1 MPDPIV
7 FRVPGSKS
15 QTQRALILASLAQG
29 ESRIIDP
36 LDCDD
41 SQSLCAGLRSLGTEI
56 EEQAQTWIVCP
67 RPLQPPDQPI
77 YCQDAGTTL
86 RFLTPLC
93 LLLDGEL
100 ILDGSPRLRQRPLSD
115 LIRALEKLGVQV
127 RQLEQESTLPL
138 GLRSAAQPA
147 VDEIEVDT
155 TLSSQFASGLL
166 MVAPRLP
173 RGLCLRLTSTAASG
187 PVSVPYL
194 TMTLQAMADFGVT
207 VEQEPDLL
215 RVPAAPYSA
224 CDFQVEADWS
234 SASFLLAG
242 GMISNK
248 QVRLENLNPDS
259 VQGDRA
265 ISDFIEELGRDRP
278 HRFDLTHCPD
288 LIAPLAAA
296 CVFARNPSEIV
307 NVSHARHKESDR
319 VAVLARQFQRAGIQ
333 VEERADGM
341 LVHPSRIKPAL
352 LDPHGDH
359 RMAMAFGLLSLVEPN
374 IQISDPGCVSK
385 SFPDFWQQL
394 ERLR

>member
-15 QTQRALILASLAQG
+15 QTQRVLILASLARG
-29 ESRIIDP
+29 KSRIIAP

-41 SQSLCAGLRSLGTEI
+41 SRALRTALRALGTEI
-56 EEQAQTWIVCP
+56 EEQTGAWNVIP
-67 RPLQPPDQPI
+67 RPMHPPDGPI

-86 RFLTPLC
+86 RFLAPLC

-115 LIRALEKLGVQV
+115 LVRALQTLGVQV
-127 RQLEQESTLPL
+127 QESTLPL

-147 VDEIEVDT
+147 VDQIEVDT
-155 TLSSQFASGLL
+155 TVSSQFASGLL
-166 MVAPRLP
+166 MVAPHLP
-173 RGLCLRLTSTAASG
+173 RGLCLRLTSKAASG
-187 PVSVPYL
+187 PVSMPYL
-194 TMTLQAMADFGVT
+194 TMTLQAMEDFGVT
-207 VEQEPDLL
+207 VEQEPELL
-215 RVPAAPYSA
+215 RVPAAPYQS

-248 QVRLENLNPDS
+248 QVQLENLNPDS

-265 ISDFIEELGRDRP
+265 ISNFIEELGHDRS

-296 CVFARNPSEIV
+296 CVFARGPSEIV

-319 VAVLARQFQRAGIQ
+319 VAVLAGQFQRAGIQ
-333 VEERADGM
+333 VVERADGM
-341 LVHPSRIKPAL
+341 LVHPSRVKPAL

-359 RMAMAFGLLSLVEPN
+359 RMAMAFGLLSLAEPR
-374 IQISDPGCVSK
+374 IQISDAECVSK
-385 SFPDFWQQL
+385 SFPDFWRQL
-394 ERLR
+394 EKLR